1 MTFSNDAHFVADA
14 SRMMLGSREA
24 VVNYM
29 TPLGLH
35 HIMARGHHYGPG
47 PWVEGG
53 RSDWTSLYYHKADTE
68 GIGFDRTPTGSDAVS
83 QYNKPYREL
92 VSNLNTCPEGL
103 LLWFHHV
110 PWQHKMTSGRTLWDE
125 LCFAYNSGV
134 EAVCKMRQTWDSL
147 AEYVDEARFEH
158 VKALLR
164 IQEKEARWWRDACLL
179 YFQTYSKMPIAAE
192 YEQPAESLE
201 FYMTLT
207 HYYVPGIPERRF
219 G

>member
-1 MTFSNDAHFVADA
+1 
-14 SRMMLGSREA
+14 MMIASREA

-53 RSDWTSLYYHKADTE
+53 RADWTSTYYHRADAA
-68 GIGFDRTPTGSDAVS
+68 GLGFDRTPSGSDAVS
-83 QYNKPYREL
+83 QYFSPYRARI
-92 VSNLNTCPEGL
+92 SNLDTCPEDL

-110 PWQHKMTSGRTLWDE
+110 PWQYRMRSGRTMWDE
-125 LCFAYNSGV
+125 LCVKYNDGV
-134 EAVCKMRQTWDSL
+134 ESVRQIRQTWDSL
-147 AEYVDEARFEH
+147 AGFVDDARFEH
-158 VKALLR
+158 VRTLLR

-179 YFQTYSKMPIAAE
+179 YFQTFSRLPIPSE
-192 YEQPAESLE
+192 VEQPAESLDYYE
-201 FYMTLT
+201 QLT
-207 HYYVPGIPERRF
+207 RYYVPGSRERRF